1 MKSKTIIIVTMVLL
15 CALLCC
21 SNVAW
26 CLEIMPNEPL
36 VTTIKHAPA
45 NIHFLIDDS
54 GSMDWEF
61 MTSESNG
68 LYSGKYY
75 VYYEDGS
82 GNYDNVDNNNSEIF
96 VAGKNHWKPRYPGY
110 NKLFYNPAVDY
121 EPWKGKDANGNEFSN
136 VNPESAPSDPYH
148 PDQYPRNLTI
158 RENASWWVWFDAN
171 SNKEFDANEMYK
183 VVLSGSGSS
192 TTVTYYQ
199 WDQDPDSYQEVDASH
214 LHPVTSPPT
223 SVQIIRTPQEE
234 LQNFANWYS
243 YYRRREYVVK
253 AAVGKIINQMSGV
266 NIGLSAIND
275 SFPFQD
281 NIYVDSS
288 TDGETNR
295 STLLSKLY
303 AYKSHGGTPLRNGL
317 NRVGKYLKG
326 ELTNHPSPL
335 ASEEDGG
342 ACQRNFAITMTDGY
356 YNGSSP
362 DVGNVDGGE
371 KGDFGHP
378 GYAGTSPYTDKY
390 ANTLADVAMKYWL
403 EDLAPTLPDYIP
415 DLPNDPATWQHMV
428 TYTVAFGVTGTLDPN
443 QDPNTVHWPNP
454 FEGNAEKIDDLADRI
469 EEMESEYELVMLR
482 IQGLKL
488 KKTKILVDVNPKNVV
503 YGENFTICGRLLTED
518 NEPVSNATVK
528 VSVGKSGY
536 STVTNI
542 SGFYSLKASVSE
554 YKREVEVVAFYEPE
568 KLESLGPCLNKT
580 TVEVIFYDTKVLIET
595 PPEAFPGLKAY
606 VNISIEPF
614 EGYRLVNLCFDGL
627 KIANLEVEKPNA
639 TLFFEV
645 PERASPGLHV
655 VEVWVEPE
663 GLYAPGYAQSS
674 ILVSLKSIDV
684 HWEAPSFALYPFNKI
699 YFSGFANYYNGTP
712 LSSANVT
719 LYRNGE
725 AVATTLTDAIG
736 FYRFEFY
743 GFSWFPCSEAD
754 YELVVEPRQP
764 WLEKYSYETRII
776 EMNLVTFIGSVLLLM
791 AVARSK
797 LPYRTYHMVKSLFK
811 RRREPAKKFEKFSE
825 HVPPLRQVIVKT
837 LRSIEERVGKEK
849 KRMVATAKYKGRIGL
864 VQWIYFNVLVYF
876 ARKLS
881 AIGKSETY
889 REYFRRIALAL
900 EYKTKKLFLKLMLMA
915 EAERYGGKKVEV
927 EEANALAEEI
937 IDELEG

>member
-1 MKSKTIIIVTMVLL
+1 MSKRLFLPLTLI
-15 CALLCC
+15 ALAFF
-21 SNVAW
+21 SSVIATPI
-26 CLEIMPNEPL
+26 EKPNHIDPR
-36 VTTIKHAPA
+36 TIKDFYITNPS
-45 NIHFLIDDS
+45 LI
-54 GSMDWEF
+54 
-61 MTSESNG
+61 
-68 LYSGKYY
+68 LYYSDILDAL
-75 VYYEDGS
+75 VR
-82 GNYDNVDNNNSEIF
+82 GNYNFSREILDILVAVGGPNNI
-96 VAGKNHWKPRYPGY
+96 KT
-110 NKLFYNPAVDY
+110 AVDR
-121 EPWKGKDANGNEFSN
+121 ANELSRKI
-136 VNPESAPSDPYH
+136 S
-148 PDQYPRNLTI
+148 QLL
-158 RENASWWVWFDAN
+158 ENASLSIEKAN
-171 SNKEFDANEMYK
+171 AYLLIEDREKALEEAFKARHALDEASSIIVELRLALSR
-183 VVLSGSGSS
+183 LSG
-192 TTVTYYQ
+192 
-199 WDQDPDSYQEVDASH
+199 
-214 LHPVTSPPT
+214 
-223 SVQIIRTPQEE
+223 
-234 LQNFANWYS
+234 
-243 YYRRREYVVK
+243 
-253 AAVGKIINQMSGV
+253 
-266 NIGLSAIND
+266 
-275 SFPFQD
+275 
-281 NIYVDSS
+281 
-288 TDGETNR
+288 
-295 STLLSKLY
+295 LL
-303 AYKSHGGTPLRNGL
+303 
-317 NRVGKYLKG
+317 
-326 ELTNHPSPL
+326 
-335 ASEEDGG
+335 
-342 ACQRNFAITMTDGY
+342 
-356 YNGSSP
+356 
-362 DVGNVDGGE
+362 
-371 KGDFGHP
+371 
-378 GYAGTSPYTDKY
+378 
-390 ANTLADVAMKYWL
+390 
-403 EDLAPTLPDYIP
+403 
-415 DLPNDPATWQHMV
+415 
-428 TYTVAFGVTGTLDPN
+428 GVTPG
-443 QDPNTVHWPNP
+443 
-454 FEGNAEKIDDLADRI
+454 FIAEKIDDLADRI

-568 KLESLGPCLNKT
+568 KLKSLRSCLNKT

-614 EGYRLVNLCFDGL
+614 EGSRLVNLRFDGL
-627 KIANLEVEKPNA
+627 KIASLEIEKPNA

-684 HWEAPSFALYPFNKI
+684 HWEAPSFVIYPFNKI

-754 YELVVEPRQP
+754 YELVVEPREP

-811 RRREPAKKFEKFSE
+811 RRREPAKKVEKFGE

-837 LRSIEERVGKEK
+837 LRSIEEKVGKEK
-849 KRMVATAKYKGRIGL
+849 KRIVATAKYKGRVGL

-900 EYKTKKLFLKLMLMA
+900 EYKTKKSFLKLMLMA

>member
-75 VYYEDGS
+75 VYYENSS
-82 GNYDNVDNNNSEIF
+82 GNYDNVDNNIYDIKNPEIY
-96 VAGKNHWKPRYPGY
+96 VAGKNHWKPRFYGY
-110 NKLFYNPAVDY
+110 NKIFYNPFVDY

-136 VNPESAPSDPYH
+136 VNPASAPSDPYH

-403 EDLAPTLPDYIP
+403 EDLAPTLPDHIP

-443 QDPNTVHWPNP
+443 QDPNTVQWANP
-454 FEGNAEKIDDLADRI
+454 FEGNAEKIDDLWHAAVNGHGMFLSAQNP
-469 EEMESEYELVMLR
+469 EEMINSLASIMVD
-482 IQGLKL
+482 IQEHFGSSASVVLNSS
-488 KKTKILVDVNPKNVV
+488 KI
-503 YGENFTICGRLLTED
+503 T
-518 NEPVSNATVK
+518 
-528 VSVGKSGY
+528 GKSMLYQSLY
-536 STVTNI
+536 STDGWWGDVRA
-542 SGFYSLKASVSE
+542 YSLDENQEVDKENPIWQANELLEQKDWNTGRRIITFNGTVGIPLRWSNLSTEQKAFLNNDENLLE
-554 YKREVEVVAFYEPE
+554 YLRGNRSNEGTDSDNYRKRIYV
-568 KLESLGPCLNKT
+568 LGDIVHSSP
-580 TVEVIFYDTKVLIET
+580 
-595 PPEAFPGLKAY
+595 AY
-606 VNISIEPF
+606 VGTPKYIYEENDYAYFRDYYATRTPVLYVGS
-614 EGYRLVNLCFDGL
+614 NDGML
-627 KIANLEVEKPNA
+627 HA
-639 TLFFEV
+639 F
-645 PERASPGLHV
+645 RASDG
-655 VEVWVEPE
+655 
-663 GLYAPGYAQSS
+663 
-674 ILVSLKSIDV
+674 
-684 HWEAPSFALYPFNKI
+684 
-699 YFSGFANYYNGTP
+699 
-712 LSSANVT
+712 
-719 LYRNGE
+719 
-725 AVATTLTDAIG
+725 
-736 FYRFEFY
+736 
-743 GFSWFPCSEAD
+743 
-754 YELVVEPRQP
+754 
-764 WLEKYSYETRII
+764 
-776 EMNLVTFIGSVLLLM
+776 
-791 AVARSK
+791 
-797 LPYRTYHMVKSLFK
+797 
-811 RRREPAKKFEKFSE
+811 
-825 HVPPLRQVIVKT
+825 
-837 LRSIEERVGKEK
+837 
-849 KRMVATAKYKGRIGL
+849 
-864 VQWIYFNVLVYF
+864 
-876 ARKLS
+876 
-881 AIGKSETY
+881 
-889 REYFRRIALAL
+889 
-900 EYKTKKLFLKLMLMA
+900 
-915 EAERYGGKKVEV
+915 
-927 EEANALAEEI
+927 EEI
-937 IDELEG
+937 FAFVPSLVFHKLADL